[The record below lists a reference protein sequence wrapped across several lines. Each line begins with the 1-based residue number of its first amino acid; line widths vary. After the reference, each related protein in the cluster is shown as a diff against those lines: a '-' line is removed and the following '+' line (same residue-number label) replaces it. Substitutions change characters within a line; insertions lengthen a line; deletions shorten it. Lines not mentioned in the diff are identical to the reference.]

1 MFVESFPNNGKPYL
15 RLVESKYVTK
25 SNGKKSCKKVCVL
38 SIGPL
43 DKFDD
48 GKPDYVKRLKE
59 SFKNGNPL
67 IPSLLPFVDKKPVRE
82 NYDISFKEGDPNC
95 IGHNKLFSNALIER
109 IMEEIGVNSFITR
122 YKQLTNYEFDIL
134 GFVRLLI
141 YGRILNPASKI
152 STSNQNNDYFSEVI
166 KDMYKYNIYDTLSFL
181 YDYRKNIIN
190 WINNR
195 LKKSFKRTTDIIY
208 YDVTN
213 FFFETENADEDYVD
227 GEGNIT
233 KGIRK
238 EGVSKEERH
247 LPIVQM
253 GLFMD
258 EQGLPISIEIFPG
271 NTLDHLTMQKALNNT
286 IDNLNLDRFVFVGDR
301 GMYRGD
307 NTYYL
312 TNHNNGYI
320 ISKSI
325 EKTKQEEKN
334 WIYKQDDYIK
344 VSDDFKYKS
353 RIIKRKVKTFDG
365 YKDITEKVVVYFSKK
380 FYDKQVHENKSF
392 LDFLEKLKENPE
404 HFRISKSMYGSIR
417 KFIKKDLLNDKTGEV
432 LNSKDL
438 KTILDYD
445 KVNKYKESFGY
456 YQIVTS
462 ELDME
467 DRKVID
473 IYHGLSRIED
483 QFRTMKSDLETR
495 PIYVRTKEHIYSH
508 LLICMISLIV
518 IRIIQNKINEYTK
531 QEAKNKWNM
540 GLSGSRIQRA
550 LNKWTVSE
558 LGNGYYRFNDVDDA
572 DLKLILDS
580 FNIEIPIKLFNKMEL
595 KNIKTSIKIV

>member
-320 ISKSI
+320 ITSI
-325 EKTKQEEKN
+325 DGRN
-334 WIYKQDDYIK
+334 WT
-344 VSDDFKYKS
+344 VTNT
-353 RIIKRKVKTFDG
+353 VKTYAGAWVDAAYNG
-365 YKDITEKVVVYFSKK
+365 RHVAI
-380 FYDKQVHENKSF
+380 
-392 LDFLEKLKENPE
+392 LRKE
-404 HFRISKSMYGSIR
+404 GA
-417 KFIKKDLLNDKTGEV
+417 V
-432 LNSKDL
+432 
-438 KTILDYD
+438 
-445 KVNKYKESFGY
+445 
-456 YQIVTS
+456 
-462 ELDME
+462 
-467 DRKVID
+467 
-473 IYHGLSRIED
+473 
-483 QFRTMKSDLETR
+483 
-495 PIYVRTKEHIYSH
+495 IYSTDSSTFTANE
-508 LLICMISLIV
+508 LEPALSNYSSAWVNICSGGSMELV
-518 IRIIQNKINEYTK
+518 
-531 QEAKNKWNM
+531 A
-540 GLSGSRIQRA
+540 LSS
-550 LNKWTVSE
+550 
-558 LGNGYYRFNDVDDA
+558 NGYLAKGVGY
-572 DLKLILDS
+572 L
-580 FNIEIPIKLFNKMEL
+580 
-595 KNIKTSIKIV
+595 T

>member
-572 DLKLILDS
+572 DLRLILDS

>member
-404 HFRISKSMYGSIR
+404 NFRISKSMYDSIR

>member
-95 IGHNKLFSNALIER
+95 IGHNNLFSNALIER

-404 HFRISKSMYGSIR
+404 NFRISKSMYGSIR

>member
-344 VSDDFKYKS
+344 ASDDFKYKS

>member
-238 EGVSKEERH
+238 EGVSKEERY

-404 HFRISKSMYGSIR
+404 NFRISKSMYGSIR

>member
-258 EQGLPISIEIFPG
+258 EQGLPISIEIFLG

>member
-195 LKKSFKRTTDIIY
+195 LKKSFKKIGD
-208 YDVTN
+208 
-213 FFFETENADEDYVD
+213 
-227 GEGNIT
+227 
-233 KGIRK
+233 
-238 EGVSKEERH
+238 KEE
-247 LPIVQM
+247 
-253 GLFMD
+253 
-258 EQGLPISIEIFPG
+258 
-271 NTLDHLTMQKALNNT
+271 
-286 IDNLNLDRFVFVGDR
+286 
-301 GMYRGD
+301 
-307 NTYYL
+307 
-312 TNHNNGYI
+312 
-320 ISKSI
+320 
-325 EKTKQEEKN
+325 
-334 WIYKQDDYIK
+334 
-344 VSDDFKYKS
+344 
-353 RIIKRKVKTFDG
+353 
-365 YKDITEKVVVYFSKK
+365 
-380 FYDKQVHENKSF
+380 
-392 LDFLEKLKENPE
+392 
-404 HFRISKSMYGSIR
+404 
-417 KFIKKDLLNDKTGEV
+417 
-432 LNSKDL
+432 
-438 KTILDYD
+438 
-445 KVNKYKESFGY
+445 
-456 YQIVTS
+456 
-462 ELDME
+462 
-467 DRKVID
+467 
-473 IYHGLSRIED
+473 
-483 QFRTMKSDLETR
+483 
-495 PIYVRTKEHIYSH
+495 
-508 LLICMISLIV
+508 
-518 IRIIQNKINEYTK
+518 
-531 QEAKNKWNM
+531 
-540 GLSGSRIQRA
+540 
-550 LNKWTVSE
+550 
-558 LGNGYYRFNDVDDA
+558 
-572 DLKLILDS
+572 
-580 FNIEIPIKLFNKMEL
+580 
-595 KNIKTSIKIV
+595 

>member
-1 MFVESFPNNGKPYL
+1 MFVESFSNNGKPYL

>member
-141 YGRILNPASKI
+141 YGRILNPASEI

-595 KNIKTSIKIV
+595 KNIKTSIKII